1 MAELLLVK
9 GTKGE
14 PFSKQLLG
22 AGKGH
27 QELIIN
33 LIKSNSALQGYGE
46 GILYERKQTGGS
58 KWVGAQCSQLC
69 HCVVQSGKMLLHS
82 VTDNRGSL

>member
-58 KWVGAQCSQLC
+58 KWVRGLAQCSQLY
-69 HCVVQSGKMLLHS
+69 HCVVQSG
-82 VTDNRGSL
+82 